1 MYAQSFYLMTTTIS
15 TVGYGDIKAFN
26 DNSGDWATEMVYMY
40 FVTLVG
46 LILFSSVLNEIFNYK

>member
-1 MYAQSFYLMTTTIS
+1 MTTTIS

-26 DNSGDWATEMVYMY
+26 DNSGDWATEMVYLY